1 MRTNEING
9 MDRFAYGSIHWDEDA
24 SSSSAGRVHI
34 GVCRHAISNIRNQ
47 YTGCTEGGG
56 EGCIPRCNVCACT
69 RDVYTTVMRFNIDQ
83 LYMPLGFGEEAVRLY
98 LEATGDNNEGKQV
111 TMGLSLR
118 AQLCMVKWSVAGS
131 GSVFSRGRINGI
143 GNRFVRWN
151 FYEYCY

>member
-9 MDRFAYGSIHWDEDA
+9 MDRSAYGSIHRMKMHRRSRRAVCTLVCVGTRYRIFEINIQVARRGEEKGASLDA
-24 SSSSAGRVHI
+24 
-34 GVCRHAISNIRNQ
+34 
-47 YTGCTEGGG
+47 T
-56 EGCIPRCNVCACT
+56 CT

-118 AQLCMVKWSVAGS
+118 AQLCMVK
-131 GSVFSRGRINGI
+131 
-143 GNRFVRWN
+143 
-151 FYEYCY
+151 

>member
-1 MRTNEING
+1 
-9 MDRFAYGSIHWDEDA
+9 MDRSAYGSIHRMKMHRRSRRAVCTLVCVGTRYRIFEINIQVARRGEEKGASLDA
-24 SSSSAGRVHI
+24 
-34 GVCRHAISNIRNQ
+34 
-47 YTGCTEGGG
+47 T
-56 EGCIPRCNVCACT
+56 CT

-118 AQLCMVKWSVAGS
+118 AQLYGKMKRGRKRER
-131 GSVFSRGRINGI
+131 FSRGRIKRI